1 MNAVYRS
8 YGPLL
13 GTIILLG
20 VAVWTL
26 AMIVGPQLFMIEQS
40 LWRMEQ
46 PDSAVVA
53 GMRIEELNNA
63 LSLAQ
68 YDLGALDGA
77 TDPGKVAE
85 RETLARSISTM
96 EQELATLQG
105 QDTAPVKVYTINNYT
120 EMSGYHAEIF
130 VKTIGA
136 SLLVTLIAFAVCYP
150 VAYAAAKL
158 AKPQRAALI
167 LLGLV
172 IPYAIN
178 ELLRVFAW
186 LMILDYQGVA
196 NSVLLWFGLPEA
208 VRFLDSGL
216 GVFVAMVYAYVLFM
230 VFPIYNTIETLDT
243 NQIEAARDLGAS
255 TWKIH
260 TRVVLP
266 HAKPGIAV
274 GSIMTF
280 MLSAGSFSVPH
291 IMTRGTAQPWFSQLI
306 YSKFYDSFYW
316 NQGAAYAFTLL
327 LVCVAFII
335 LMMKV
340 FKVGIRDIA
349 K

>member
-1 MNAVYRS
+1 MSELRRA
-8 YGPLL
+8 YGPFLSTL
-13 GTIILLG
+13 IVVLACFWI
-20 VAVWTL
+20 L
-26 AMIVGPQLFMIEQS
+26 AMIVGPQAFMVEQS
-40 LWRMEQ
+40 LWRMERS
-46 PDSAVVA
+46 PEVTKIKMEIDKLYNDMDVDLYDLNNLKDSA
-53 GMRIEELNNA
+53 
-63 LSLAQ
+63 
-68 YDLGALDGA
+68 A
-77 TDPGKVAE
+77 TDADRQKVAE
-85 RETLARSISTM
+85 LEKKISDSKTRIA
-96 EQELATLQG
+96 ELEKKEVP
-105 QDTAPVKVYTINNYT
+105 PVKVYTFENYT
-120 EMSGYHAEIF
+120 EMSGYHVQVF
-130 VKTIGA
+130 GKTILA
-136 SLLVTLIAFAVCYP
+136 SLAVTVIAFLACYP
-150 VAYAAAKL
+150 IAYGAAKL
-158 AKPQRAALI
+158 ATPGRAALI
-167 LLGLV
+167 LLALI

-186 LMILDYQGVA
+186 LMILDYNGVL
-196 NSVLLWFGLPEA
+196 NRIIIWLGGEP

-291 IMTRGTAQPWFSQLI
+291 IMTRGTAPPWFSQLI

-327 LVCVAFII
+327 IACVVFIFI
-335 LMMKV
+335 MMKV

-349 K
+349 R